1 MSMRKV
7 RAAQAA
13 VWVLLGGS
21 AAALGCIHNP
31 PDVGGKPSAPTAPNT
46 YWTPPKRAIARDSV
60 PSNVVPPDVQE
71 RINKLTLQDV
81 VDLGLLN
88 NPQTRAS
95 YASARAQG
103 AVIGATF
110 GKYLPQV
117 TVDATAERTGSS
129 GGNGSVVGGTTVG
142 TSASSNP
149 TQLQAERDRALI
161 QPSATASWLLFDF
174 GRFGAMEAARQAA
187 FSASYTHNSTVQA
200 VVLAIVQSYCNYNAA
215 KAIRDGSKETVSED
229 SVGLA
234 SAKDRHDAGVATIS
248 DVLQA
253 QVTYS
258 QAVLTLE
265 QAEGNVQTTRGS
277 LAVALGF
284 PANLPYDIAP
294 EPPNVPVQ
302 SIAQS
307 IDSLVDEAV
316 NHRPDLQSYKAL
328 ALEAKANVGAV
339 RGNWLPQ
346 VTLGATGSQSFFS
359 QNQSANNGHTWT
371 LQGGISLPLFSGF
384 TSSYDILQAK
394 EQANAAFANADY
406 QRDLVVYQVFT
417 SYYNL
422 RTATAQVQSSRDLLA
437 SAQTNYDV
445 ALGKYKQGVG
455 AILDLLTAEA
465 ALASARATEAQS
477 RWTWYSDLAQL
488 SHDAG
493 VIGLHGE
500 MPIQLTSDST
510 SRGSR

>member
-1 MSMRKV
+1 MRKV
-7 RAAQAA
+7 RAAQTA
-13 VWVLLGGS
+13 VLVLLGGS
-21 AAALGCIHNP
+21 AACIHNP
-31 PDVGGKPSAPTAPNT
+31 PSVGGKPSAPEAPNQ
-46 YWTPPKRAIARDSV
+46 YWTPPAHAIARDSA
-60 PSNVVPPDVQE
+60 PRNVVPPDIEQ
-71 RINKLTLQDV
+71 RITQLKLKDV

-95 YASARAQG
+95 YAQARAAG
-103 AVIGATF
+103 AVIGSTF

-117 TVDATAERTGSS
+117 TANGLAERTGST
-129 GGNGSVVGGTTVG
+129 GGTGSIAGGTTVG
-142 TSASSNP
+142 TGNGGAK
-149 TQLQAERDRALI
+149 EHDRGI
-161 QPSATASWLLFDF
+161 FQPSATATWLLWDF
-174 GRFGAMEAARQAA
+174 GRFGAMESAKQAA
-187 FSASYTHNSTVQA
+187 FSASYTHNATVQA
-200 VVLAIVQSYCNYNAA
+200 VTLAIIQSYCNYNAA
-215 KAIRDGSKETVSED
+215 KAIRDGARKTVQED

-234 SAKDRHDAGVATIS
+234 SAKERHDAGVATIS

-258 QAVLTLE
+258 QAVFSLE
-265 QAEGNVQTTRGS
+265 TDEGSVQTTRGS

-294 EPPNVPVQ
+294 EPPDVPVQ

-307 IDSLVDEAV
+307 VDSLVDEAV
-316 NHRPDLQSYKAL
+316 NHRPDLASFRAIAREQH
-328 ALEAKANVGAV
+328 ANIAVV

-346 VTLGATGSQSFFS
+346 LTVGANGSQTFYSA
-359 QNQSANNGHTWT
+359 NQSLLNGHTWT
-371 LQGGISLPLFSGF
+371 VQAGVSIPLFSGLQNY
-384 TSSYDILQAK
+384 YDIFQAK
-394 EQANAAFANADY
+394 ELARAADANAEY

-422 RTATAQVQSSRDLLA
+422 RTATAQVKSSGDLLT
-437 SAQTNYDV
+437 SAQSNYDV

-465 ALASARATEAQS
+465 ALASARATEAQA
-477 RWTWYSDLAQL
+477 RWTWYADLAQL

-493 VIGLHGE
+493 VIGIHGE

>member
-1 MSMRKV
+1 MS
-7 RAAQAA
+7 
-13 VWVLLGGS
+13 
-21 AAALGCIHNP
+21 
-31 PDVGGKPSAPTAPNT
+31 
-46 YWTPPKRAIARDSV
+46 RDSL
-60 PSNVVPPDVQE
+60 PHNVIPQDIGP
-71 RINKLTLQDV
+71 RIQKLTLQDV

-95 YASARAQG
+95 YATARAQG

-117 TVDATAERTGSS
+117 TASGLVERTGST
-129 GGNGSVVGGTTVG
+129 GGTGSVAGGTTVVG
-142 TSASSNP
+142 TTSSNP
-149 TQLQAERDRALI
+149 AAERDRAFV

-174 GRFGAMEAARQAA
+174 GRFGAMESARQAA
-187 FSASYTHNSTVQA
+187 FSSSYTHNATVQS
-200 VVLAIVQSYCNYNAA
+200 VVLLIVQSYCNYNAA
-215 KAIRDGSKETVSED
+215 KAIRDGAKETVSED

-265 QAEGNVQTTRGS
+265 QDEGNVQTTRGA
-277 LAVALGF
+277 LAVSLGF

-294 EPPNVPVQ
+294 EAPNVAIQ

-316 NHRPDLQSYKAL
+316 MHRPDLASYRAL
-328 ALEAKANVGAV
+328 ALEAKANIGAV

-346 VTLGATGSQSFFS
+346 FTLGASGSQTFYS
-359 QNQSANNGHTWT
+359 QDQSANNGHTWA
-371 LQGGISLPLFSGF
+371 LQGGISFPIFSGF

-394 EQANAAFANADY
+394 EQAQAAFATAEY
-406 QRDLVVYQVFT
+406 QRDEVVYEVFT

-422 RTATAQVQSSRDLLA
+422 RTATAQVKSSADLLA
-437 SAQTNYDV
+437 SAQSNYDV

-477 RWTWYSDLAQL
+477 RWTWYADLAQL

>member
-1 MSMRKV
+1 MRKA
-7 RAAQAA
+7 RAAQTA
-13 VWVLLGGS
+13 VLALLGGL
-21 AAALGCIHNP
+21 AACIHNP
-31 PDVGGKPSAPTAPNT
+31 PNVGGKPSAPEAPNQ
-46 YWTPPKRAIARDSV
+46 YWTPPAQAKVRDSV
-60 PSNVVPPDVQE
+60 PKSVVPTDIEQ
-71 RINKLTLQDV
+71 RISQLTLQDV

-95 YASARAQG
+95 YAQARAAG
-103 AVIGATF
+103 AVIGSTF

-117 TVDATAERTGSS
+117 TASALAERTGSS
-129 GGNGSVVGGTTVG
+129 GGTGSVVGGTTVG
-142 TSASSNP
+142 TGNGGQ
-149 TQLQAERDRALI
+149 TEKGRDRGI
-161 QPSATASWLLFDF
+161 FQPTASATWLLWDF
-174 GRFGAMEAARQAA
+174 GRFGAMDAAKEAA
-187 FSASYTHNSTVQA
+187 FSASYTHNATVQA
-200 VVLAIVQSYCNYNAA
+200 VTLAIIQSYCNYNAA
-215 KAIRDGSKETVSED
+215 KAIRDGALKTVQED

-258 QAVLTLE
+258 QSVFTLE
-265 QAEGNVQTTRGS
+265 TDEGAVQTTRGS

-307 IDSLVDEAV
+307 VDSLVDEAV
-316 NHRPDLQSYKAL
+316 NHRPDLASFRAL
-328 ALEAKANVGAV
+328 AREQHANIAVV
-339 RGNWLPQ
+339 RGNWLPAI
-346 VTLGATGSQSFFS
+346 TLGATGAQTFYSQ
-359 QNQSANNGHTWT
+359 QQSTLNGHTWT
-371 LQGGISLPLFSGF
+371 LQAGVQIPIFSGLQNY
-384 TSSYDILQAK
+384 YDILQAK
-394 EQANAAFANADY
+394 ELARAADANAEY

-417 SYYNL
+417 SFYNL
-422 RTATAQVQSSRDLLA
+422 RTATAQVKSSTDLLT
-437 SAQTNYDV
+437 SAQSNYDV

-465 ALASARATEAQS
+465 ALSSARATEAQA
-477 RWTWYSDLAQL
+477 RWTWYADLAQL

-493 VIGLHGE
+493 VIGIHGE

>member
-1 MSMRKV
+1 MRKA
-7 RAAQAA
+7 RAAQTA
-13 VWVLLGGS
+13 VLVLLGG
-21 AAALGCIHNP
+21 AAACIHNP
-31 PDVGGKPSAPTAPNT
+31 PHVGGKPSAPEAPNQ
-46 YWTPPKRAIARDSV
+46 YWQPPARAIVRDSL
-60 PSNVVPPDVQE
+60 PHNIIPPDIGE
-71 RINKLTLQDV
+71 RVNKLTLRDV

-95 YASARAQG
+95 YATARA
-103 AVIGATF
+103 AGATVGSAF
-110 GKYLPQV
+110 GKYLPQI
-117 TVDATAERTGSS
+117 TANGLAERTGSN
-129 GGNGSVVGGTTVG
+129 GGNGSIVGGSTVG
-142 TSASSNP
+142 TAGSGNTPAE
-149 TQLQAERDRALI
+149 LQRERDRALL
-161 QPSATASWLLFDF
+161 QASGTASWLLFDF
-174 GRFGAMEAARQAA
+174 GRFGTIESARQAA

-215 KAIRDGSKETVSED
+215 KAVRDAARQTVRED

-258 QAVLTLE
+258 QAVLSLE
-265 QAEGNVQTTRGS
+265 TDEGSVQTTRGA

-294 EPPNVPVQ
+294 EPPDVPVQ

-307 IDSLVDEAV
+307 VDALVDEAV
-316 NHRPDLQSYKAL
+316 NRRPDLASFRAQAK
-328 ALEAKANVGAV
+328 EADANIWVV

-346 VTLGATGSQSFFS
+346 FTLGASGNQSFYS
-359 QNQSANNGHTWT
+359 QNQAANNGHTWT
-371 LQGGISLPLFSGF
+371 LQAGVSIPIFSGF
-384 TSSYDILQAK
+384 QNAYDILQAK
-394 EQANAAFANADY
+394 EQAKAAAANAEY

-422 RTATAQVQSSRDLLA
+422 RTATAQVKSTRDLLT
-437 SAQTNYDV
+437 SAQSNYDV

-465 ALASARATEAQS
+465 ALSTARAQEAQT
-477 RWTWYSDLAQL
+477 RWTWYADLAQL

-493 VIGLHGE
+493 VIGIHGE
-500 MPIQLTSDST
+500 MPIGLTSDST
-510 SRGSR
+510 SRGR

>member
-1 MSMRKV
+1 MKKA

-13 VWVLLGGS
+13 VLVLLGGS
-21 AAALGCIHNP
+21 AAAIGCIHNP
-31 PDVGGKPSAPTAPNT
+31 PDVGGKPSAPTSPNT
-46 YWTPPKRAIARDSV
+46 YWTPPRQAISRDSLPRNIV
-60 PSNVVPPDVQE
+60 PTDIQE

-117 TVDATAERTGSS
+117 TASGLVERTGST
-129 GGNGSVVGGTTVG
+129 GGTGSVAGGTVVAG
-142 TSASSNP
+142 AGNSSG
-149 TQLQAERDRALI
+149 ERDRAFV

-174 GRFGAMEAARQAA
+174 GRFGAMESAKQAA
-187 FSASYTHNSTVQA
+187 FSASYTHNATVQT

-215 KAIRDGSKETVSED
+215 KAVRDGAKETVSED

-234 SAKDRHDAGVATIS
+234 SAKDRHDAGVATVS

-258 QAVLTLE
+258 QSVLTLE
-265 QAEGNVQTTRGS
+265 QDEGNVQTTRGS

-302 SIAQS
+302 SLAQS
-307 IDSLVDEAV
+307 VDSLVSEAV
-316 NHRPDLQSYKAL
+316 NHRPDLASYRAQ
-328 ALEAKANVGAV
+328 ALEAKANIGAV

-346 VTLGATGSQSFFS
+346 FTLGASGSQTFYS
-359 QNQSANNGHTWT
+359 QDQSNENGRTWA

-422 RTATAQVQSSRDLLA
+422 RTATAQVQSSRDLLQ
-437 SAQTNYDV
+437 SAQSNYDV

-477 RWTWYSDLAQL
+477 RWTWYADLAQL

-510 SRGSR
+510 SGSR

>member
-1 MSMRKV
+1 M
-7 RAAQAA
+7 
-13 VWVLLGGS
+13 
-21 AAALGCIHNP
+21 
-31 PDVGGKPSAPTAPNT
+31 
-46 YWTPPKRAIARDSV
+46 RDSV
-60 PSNVVPPDVQE
+60 PHNIVPPDIEE

-81 VDLGLLN
+81 VDVGLLN

-95 YASARAQG
+95 YASARASG

-117 TVDATAERTGSS
+117 TLDGTAERTGSS

-142 TSASSNP
+142 TGSG
-149 TQLQAERDRALI
+149 TGERDRALI

-174 GRFGAMEAARQAA
+174 GRFGAMESAKQAA
-187 FSASYTHNSTVQA
+187 FAASYTHNSTVQA

-215 KAIRDGSKETVSED
+215 KAIRDGSKETVRED

-265 QAEGNVQTTRGS
+265 QDEGNVQTTRGS

-316 NHRPDLQSYKAL
+316 NHRPDLQSFKAQ
-328 ALEAKANVGAV
+328 AREANANIGAV

-346 VTLGATGSQSFFS
+346 VTLGASGSQSFYS
-359 QNQSANNGHTWT
+359 EGQSGNNGHTWV
-371 LQGGISLPLFSGF
+371 LSGGISFPIFSGF

-394 EQANAAFANADY
+394 ELANAASANAEY

>member
-1 MSMRKV
+1 
-7 RAAQAA
+7 
-13 VWVLLGGS
+13 
-21 AAALGCIHNP
+21 
-31 PDVGGKPSAPTAPNT
+31 
-46 YWTPPKRAIARDSV
+46 
-60 PSNVVPPDVQE
+60 VVPTDIEQ
-71 RINKLTLQDV
+71 RISQLTLQDV
-81 VDLGLLN
+81 VNLGLLN

-95 YASARAQG
+95 YAQARAAG
-103 AVIGATF
+103 AVIGSTF

-117 TVDATAERTGSS
+117 TATGLAEFTGST
-129 GGNGSVVGGTTVG
+129 GGTGTVAGGTTLGTGSG
-142 TSASSNP
+142 TS
-149 TQLQAERDRALI
+149 ERHRDLV
-161 QPSATASWLLFDF
+161 QPSASATWLLWDF
-174 GRFGAMEAARQAA
+174 GRFGAMDAAKEAA

-200 VVLAIVQSYCNYNAA
+200 VTLAIIQSYCNYNAA
-215 KAIRDGSKETVSED
+215 KAVRDGATKTVQED

-258 QAVLTLE
+258 QAVFTLE
-265 QAEGNVQTTRGS
+265 TDEGAVQTTRGS

-294 EPPNVPVQ
+294 EPPNVAVQ

-307 IDSLVDEAV
+307 VDSLVDEAV
-316 NHRPDLQSYKAL
+316 NNRPDLASFRAL
-328 ALEAKANVGAV
+328 SREQHANIAV
-339 RGNWLPQ
+339 TRGNWLPSIS
-346 VTLGATGSQSFFS
+346 LGATGSQTYYDKSDS
-359 QNQSANNGHTWT
+359 TQNGHTWT
-371 LQGGISLPLFSGF
+371 LSAQVSIPIFSGF
-384 TSSYDILQAK
+384 QSSYDILQAK
-394 EQANAAFANADY
+394 ELARAADANAEY

-422 RTATAQVQSSRDLLA
+422 RTATAQVKSSTDLLT
-437 SAQTNYDV
+437 SAQSNYDV

-465 ALASARATEAQS
+465 ALASARATEAQA
-477 RWTWYSDLAQL
+477 RWTWYADLAQL

-493 VIGLHGE
+493 VIGIHGE

>member
-1 MSMRKV
+1 MRKA

-13 VWVLLGGS
+13 VLALIGGS
-21 AAALGCIHNP
+21 AACFHNP

-46 YWTPPKRAIARDSV
+46 YWTPPHRAIVRDSV
-60 PSNVVPPDVQE
+60 PHNIIPPDIQE
-71 RINKLTLQDV
+71 RVQKLTLQDV

-88 NPQTRAS
+88 NPETRAS
-95 YASARAQG
+95 YATARAAG
-103 AVIGATF
+103 AVVGATF

-117 TVDATAERTGSS
+117 TLSGTAERTGST
-129 GGNGSVVGGTTVG
+129 GGGGSIVGGTTVG
-142 TSASSNP
+142 SAGAGETNAE
-149 TQLQAERDRALI
+149 LQTERDRALI
-161 QPSATASWLLFDF
+161 QPSATATWLLFDF
-174 GRFGAMEAARQAA
+174 GRFGALESARQAA
-187 FSASYTHNSTVQA
+187 FSASYTHNATVQT
-200 VVLAIVQSYCNYNAA
+200 VVLTIVQAYCNYNAA
-215 KAIRDGSKETVSED
+215 KAVRDGAKETVSED

-234 SAKDRHDAGVATIS
+234 SAKDQHDAGIATIS

-258 QAVLTLE
+258 QAVLALE
-265 QAEGNVQTTRGS
+265 TDEGNVQTTRGS

-294 EPPNVPVQ
+294 EPPNVPIQ

-307 IDSLVDEAV
+307 VDSLVDEAV
-316 NHRPDLQSYKAL
+316 NNRPDLASYRAL
-328 ALEAKANVGAV
+328 ALEAKANIGAV

-346 VTLGATGSQSFFS
+346 FTLGASGSQTFY
-359 QNQSANNGHTWT
+359 NQDQAANNGHTWT
-371 LQGGISLPLFSGF
+371 LQGGISFPIFSGF

-394 EQANAAFANADY
+394 EQAQAAFANAEY
-406 QRDLVVYQVFT
+406 ERDEVVYQVFT

-422 RTATAQVQSSRDLLA
+422 RTATAQVKSSRDLLT

-477 RWTWYSDLAQL
+477 RWTWYADLAQL

-510 SRGSR
+510 RRGSR

>member
-1 MSMRKV
+1 MRKA
-7 RAAQAA
+7 RAAQTA
-13 VWVLLGGS
+13 VLVLLGGS
-21 AAALGCIHNP
+21 AACIHNP
-31 PDVGGKPSAPTAPNT
+31 PSVGGKPSAPTAPNQ
-46 YWTPPKRAIARDSV
+46 YWTPPKHAIVRDSV
-60 PSNVVPPDVQE
+60 PKNVVPSDIQQ
-71 RINKLTLQDV
+71 RINQLTLQDV

-95 YASARAQG
+95 YAQARAAG
-103 AVIGATF
+103 ALIGSTR

-117 TVDATAERTGSS
+117 TANALAERTGST
-129 GGNGSVVGGTTVG
+129 GGTGTVAGGTTVG
-142 TSASSNP
+142 GTSGSSA
-149 TQLQAERDRALI
+149 TAERDRAI
-161 QPSATASWLLFDF
+161 FQPSVTANWLLFDF
-174 GRFGAMEAARQAA
+174 GRFGAIEAAKQGA
-187 FSASYTHNSTVQA
+187 FAASYTHNATVQA
-200 VVLAIVQSYCNYNAA
+200 VTLAIIQSYCNYNAA
-215 KAIRDGSKETVSED
+215 KAVRDGAAKTVQED

-258 QAVLTLE
+258 QAVLSLE
-265 QAEGNVQTTRGS
+265 TDEGSVQTTRGS

-302 SIAQS
+302 AIAQS
-307 IDSLVDEAV
+307 VDSLVDEAV
-316 NHRPDLQSYKAL
+316 NHRPDLASFRAT
-328 ALEAKANVGAV
+328 AKEQHANIGVARGA
-339 RGNWLPQ
+339 WLPQ
-346 VTLGATGSQSFFS
+346 VTLGGTGSQTFYS
-359 QNQSANNGHTWT
+359 QDQRNLNGHTWS
-371 LQGGISLPLFSGF
+371 LQAGVSIPIFSGLQNY
-384 TSSYDILQAK
+384 YDILQAK
-394 EQANAAFANADY
+394 ELARAADANAEY

-422 RTATAQVQSSRDLLA
+422 RTATAQVKSSRDLLA

-455 AILDLLTAEA
+455 SILDLLTAEA
-465 ALASARATEAQS
+465 ALASARATEAQT
-477 RWTWYSDLAQL
+477 RWTWYADLAQL

-493 VIGLHGE
+493 VIGIHGE
-500 MPIQLTSDST
+500 MPIGLTSDST

>member
-1 MSMRKV
+1 MRKA
-7 RAAQAA
+7 RAAQTA
-13 VWVLLGGS
+13 VLVLLGGS
-21 AAALGCIHNP
+21 AACIHNP
-31 PDVGGKPSAPTAPNT
+31 PDVGGKPSAPQAPNQ
-46 YWTPPKRAIARDSV
+46 YWTPPKHAIVRDSV
-60 PSNVVPPDVQE
+60 PQNVVPPDIQQ
-71 RINKLTLQDV
+71 RIQKLTLRDV
-81 VDLGLLN
+81 VNLGLLN

-95 YASARAQG
+95 YAQARAAG
-103 AVIGATF
+103 AVIGSTF

-117 TVDATAERTGSS
+117 TVNGLAERTGST
-129 GGNGSVVGGTTVG
+129 GGTGSVAGGTTVG
-142 TSASSNP
+142 TGNGGV
-149 TQLQAERDRALI
+149 TERDRAILL
-161 QPSATASWLLFDF
+161 PTASATWLLWDF
-174 GRFGAMEAARQAA
+174 GRFGAIEAAKQAA

-200 VVLAIVQSYCNYNAA
+200 VTLAIIQSYCNYNAA
-215 KAIRDGSKETVSED
+215 KAIRDGAAKTVQED

-258 QAVLTLE
+258 QAVLSLE
-265 QAEGNVQTTRGS
+265 TDQGSVQTTRGS

-294 EPPNVPVQ
+294 EPPDVPVQ

-307 IDSLVDEAV
+307 VDSLVDEAV
-316 NHRPDLQSYKAL
+316 NHRPDLASFRATAREQH
-328 ALEAKANVGAV
+328 ANIAV
-339 RGNWLPQ
+339 ARGNWLPQ
-346 VTLGATGSQSFFS
+346 ITLGATGSQTFYS
-359 QNQSANNGHTWT
+359 QNQAQLNGHTWT
-371 LQGGISLPLFSGF
+371 LQAGVSIPLFSGLQNY
-384 TSSYDILQAK
+384 YDIFQAK
-394 EQANAAFANADY
+394 ELARAADANAEY

-422 RTATAQVQSSRDLLA
+422 RTATAQVKSSRDLLA

-465 ALASARATEAQS
+465 ALASARATEAQA
-477 RWTWYSDLAQL
+477 RWTWYADLAQL

-493 VIGLHGE
+493 VIGIHGE
-500 MPIQLTSDST
+500 MPIGLTSDST